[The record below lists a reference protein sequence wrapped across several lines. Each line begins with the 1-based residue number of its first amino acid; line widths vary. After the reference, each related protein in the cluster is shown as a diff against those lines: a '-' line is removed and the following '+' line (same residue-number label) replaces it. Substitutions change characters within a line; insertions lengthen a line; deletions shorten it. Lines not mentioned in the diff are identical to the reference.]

1 MQEDHRISRR
11 AAKALASPGAS
22 LFVSVIS
29 IWEILIKRHA
39 GKLLTTLTPE
49 AIVFGIRSQTVW
61 RILPLEI
68 EHIEALNDIARFSD
82 HTDPF
87 DRMLIAQAKSERL
100 KVIAADQ
107 QFSRYKLDV
116 VW

>member
-11 AAKALASPGAS
+11 ATKALASPGAS

-29 IWEILIKRHA
+29 IWEILIKRHS
-39 GKLLTTLTPE
+39 GKLLTRLTPE
-49 AIVFGIRSQTVW
+49 VIVQGIRSQTAW

-68 EHIEALNDIARFSD
+68 DHIQALNDIDRFSD

-87 DRMLIAQAKSERL
+87 DRMLIAQAQSARL
-100 KVIAADQ
+100 NVMTADS
-107 QFSRYKLDV
+107 QFSRYKINV